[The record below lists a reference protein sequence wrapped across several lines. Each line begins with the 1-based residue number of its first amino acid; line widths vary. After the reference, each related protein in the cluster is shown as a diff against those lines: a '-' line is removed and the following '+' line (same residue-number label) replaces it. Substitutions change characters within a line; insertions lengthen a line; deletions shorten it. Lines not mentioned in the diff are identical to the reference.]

1 MQRKTLGGL
10 VVLLVITPSLL
21 LSHIINVP
29 QDQVT
34 IQMGIDSA
42 GVLDTVVVAPDT
54 YHENID
60 FRGKCIV
67 LTSNYMFT
75 QNPQDIMGTVIDG
88 SSPPVADSASTV
100 RFWTGEDSFSVLTGF
115 TITGGGGT
123 KWIDP
128 QYPSYTWRGGGG
140 VFIYNSSPLIENN
153 IIIGNEVTNMTGVSG
168 AQGGGMI
175 TFGGNPV
182 IRNNLITENQALYG
196 AGVDINYSGCLVKNN
211 IIYENSGGQTYGGA
225 GIWTIGNSSD
235 SIIIEN
241 NSIISNHSSGSG
253 GYGGWGGGIFI
264 WTSNLYLRNNIIWA
278 NTQTTGGPIAMING
292 GYAFAS
298 YNDIEG
304 GFAGTGNIDENPCF
318 EDSGFIL
325 TDSSGCVDWG
335 NPAGEFNDPE
345 DNQNPGF
352 AQYPAKGSLT
362 NDIGAYGGPWSQSIP
377 IFTSGIEEQNPVII
391 YGENNLMEVIPRGNN
406 YFLLKYSV
414 FHRCPVKINIFRI
427 DGCLADRIFNQ
438 IQDGGSYQIN
448 IDLNN
453 LCPGSYI
460 LLMFTVYGKNSQKIT
475 ILN

>member
-1 MQRKTLGGL
+1 MQRKRLGGL
-10 VVLLVITPSLL
+10 VGLLVITPSLL
-21 LSHIINVP
+21 LSHIINIP
-29 QDQVT
+29 QDQPT

-42 GVLDTVVVAPDT
+42 GVLDTVLVTPDT

-67 LTSNYMFT
+67 LTSNYMFS
-75 QNPQDIMGTVIDG
+75 QNPQDIIGTVIDG
-88 SSPPVADSASTV
+88 SSPLVADSASTV
-100 RFWTGEDSFSVLTGF
+100 RFWTGEDSLTVLTGF
-115 TITGGGGT
+115 TITGGSGT

-153 IIIGNEVTNMTGVSG
+153 IISGNEVTNMSGVSG

-196 AGVDINYSGCLVKNN
+196 AGVDINYSGCLLKNN
-211 IIYENSGGQTYGGA
+211 IIYENSGGQSYGGA
-225 GIWTIGNSSD
+225 GIWSIGNSSD

-241 NSIISNHSSGSG
+241 NSIVSNHSSGSG
-253 GYGGWGGGIFI
+253 AYGGWGGAIFI

-278 NTQTTGGPIAMING
+278 NTQTTGGPIAIING

-304 GFAGTGNIDENPCF
+304 GFSGTGNIDLNPCF

-325 TDSSGCVDWG
+325 NDSSGCVDGG
-335 NPAGEFNDPE
+335 NPSGMFHDPE

-377 IFTSGIEEQNPVII
+377 IFTSGIEEQNPITSS
-391 YGENNLMEVIPRGNN
+391 GENLVMDLICCGNN
-406 YFLLKYSV
+406 QFLLKYSI
-414 FHRCPVKINIFRI
+414 FHRSLVKADIFRI
-427 DGCLADRIFNQ
+427 DGRLTAELFNQ
-438 IQDGGSYQIN
+438 TQHGGNYQIN

-460 LLMFTVYGKNSQKIT
+460 LLFSTDNGINSQKLT
-475 ILN
+475 